1 MGSSYININIHII
14 FHIKSTSCLI
24 KEENLPEVYRYIGGL
39 IRTLSGYA
47 YMVGGMPDHI
57 HILTSIPV
65 TTSLSDF
72 VRAVKANTS
81 RWIKGL
87 DSAYINFAWQDGYG
101 AFSVSESN
109 KDSVINYITNQR
121 LHHQTRS
128 SHDEFVQ
135 FLEKNGLKVNSY
147 KGTSNKSTER

>member
-121 LHHQTRS
+121 LHHQTCS